1 MDLATQRLMSGAAGA
16 SGDKVYVDDVFS
28 ANLYIGDGANSR
40 TITTGIDLATDG
52 GLTWL
57 RDREGNV
64 GQMLFDTERGARK
77 PLTTSSTA
85 GQSSYP
91 SGKSLTGWTT
101 TGFTLGQNHNTENW
115 NGYKYVNWNF
125 KKTPKF
131 FDIVTWTGNGVAG
144 RTIPHNLESVPGV
157 IIVKRYDSSG
167 ESWSVF
173 HKDFDQVTG
182 SSPSAKHFMV
192 LEGTGQAATYG
203 PIWNNTDPTS
213 SVFSVGTN
221 GNVNVNG
228 WQYVAYLFAHNNN
241 DGDFGGQ
248 TGADGDIIKCGYYTG
263 NGSSDG
269 QSIDVG
275 FEPQFI
281 IQKTAS
287 QNSGGTWNTYD
298 AMRGVVTGG
307 NDEYLR
313 ANSNAA
319 AGNSDLIEF
328 HPRGFKLISNATNN
342 NSSGVK
348 YIYICIRRSDG
359 YVGKPV
365 ELGTDVFAMDTGGS
379 SSTIPNYDSGF
390 PVDFASYRKPASDFS
405 WWSGQRLTGDK
416 LMTFN
421 GTNAEGS
428 GGTDIAWDS
437 NTGWSKDSS
446 QGSYYQS
453 WMFKRHAGFDVVCY
467 EGNSTTGH
475 QIPHSL
481 SKSAE
486 MIWIKRRS
494 PAEQWVVGHKGL
506 DGGNQPWT
514 HILTLNTN
522 AAEVDSDNTFNDTA
536 PVATHFTL
544 GDGNYTNN
552 DGDNYIAMLFASV
565 SGISSVGSYTG
576 DDSDDG
582 SHVIDVGFTP
592 RFLIIKRAD
601 GSADWKVYDTTNG
614 FPTSGTANYLELNT
628 TDARHTGG
636 ATVTQTTNGFKLWS
650 PGGPYNANN
659 SKYIYYAHA

>member
-365 ELGTDVFAMDTGGS
+365 ELGTDVFAMDTGAG
-379 SSTIPNYDSGF
+379 SSTIPNFDSGF
-390 PVDFASYRKPASDFS
+390 PVDFSLNRHISSTSNWNTGA
-405 WWSGQRLTGDK
+405 RLIQGKYLEVNNSTSQ
-416 LMTFN
+416 
-421 GTNAEGS
+421 GTW
-428 GGTDIAWDS
+428 TPMVFDS
-437 NTGWSKDSS
+437 NVGWNNYNSYNSS
-446 QGSYYQS
+446 YQS
-453 WMFKRHAGFDVVCY
+453 WMWKRHAGFDVVTY
-467 EGNSTTGH
+467 EGNSVSGT
-475 QIPHSL
+475 QIAHSCN
-481 SKSAE
+481 AVPQ
-486 MIWIKRRS
+486 MIWIKRRDDTKDW
-494 PAEQWVVGHKGL
+494 QVGH
-506 DGGNQPWT
+506 
-514 HILTLNTN
+514 H
-522 AAEVDSDNTFNDTA
+522 
-536 PVATHFTL
+536 
-544 GDGNYTNN
+544 
-552 DGDNYIAMLFASV
+552 
-565 SGISSVGSYTG
+565 
-576 DDSDDG
+576 
-582 SHVIDVGFTP
+582 
-592 RFLIIKRAD
+592 
-601 GSADWKVYDTTNG
+601 
-614 FPTSGTANYLELNT
+614 
-628 TDARHTGG
+628 
-636 ATVTQTTNGFKLWS
+636 
-650 PGGPYNANN
+650 
-659 SKYIYYAHA
+659 